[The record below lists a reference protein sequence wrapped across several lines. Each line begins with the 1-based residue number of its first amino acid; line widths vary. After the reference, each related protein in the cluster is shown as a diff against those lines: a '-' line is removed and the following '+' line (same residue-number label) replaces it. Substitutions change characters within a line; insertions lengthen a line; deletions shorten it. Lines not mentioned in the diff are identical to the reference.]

1 MPHWLPD
8 LAAAAVAVVLAI
20 TLHEVAHGWAA
31 LALGDDTAKRA
42 RRLSLNPLRH
52 VDPIGT
58 VLLPGVL
65 VAGQLATL
73 GEVQGVFGWAKPVPV
88 DVWRLRNPRW
98 GMVVVAAAGPAV
110 NILLAWLAVLALHPL
125 RAAAGDGMSQA
136 AVLWLLAFL
145 VAMMRAN
152 IVLAVFNLL
161 PVPPLDG
168 GRIVTGLL
176 PRPAAIR
183 FAGIERYGLLVLI
196 LAIFVL
202 PRIDADY
209 DPLYWLLREVAEPL
223 LRALFILSGHGVGP

>member
-1 MPHWLPD
+1 MPAWLPE
-8 LAAAAVAVVLAI
+8 LTAVAVAVVLAI

-65 VAGQLATL
+65 VVGQLATL

-88 DVWRLRNPRW
+88 NVWQLRNPRW
-98 GMVVVAAAGPAV
+98 GMVLVAAAGPAV
-110 NILLAWLAVLALHPL
+110 NILLAWLAILALHPL
-125 RAAAGDGMSQA
+125 HAAAGAVPQA
-136 AVLWLLAFL
+136 AVLWVLAFL

-161 PVPPLDG
+161 PLPPLDG
-168 GRIVTGLL
+168 GRILTGLL
-176 PRPAAIR
+176 PAPLAIR
-183 FAGIERYGLLVLI
+183 FAGLERYGLLILI

-202 PRIDADY
+202 PRISADY
-209 DPLYWLLREVAEPL
+209 DPLFWLLRNVAEPL
-223 LRALFILSGHGVGP
+223 VRVLFVLSGHQVGP